1 MCSIA
6 VSSTSSWRTES
17 SEGSDKY
24 HDGIEDV
31 PLPESLLLMV
41 RFPLYPSAGDQQ
53 RFDYGV
59 FLLNKDIEQ
68 VYIKQVMTNYS

>member
-1 MCSIA
+1 VCSTT
-6 VSSTSSWRTES
+6 VSSISCRRTES
-17 SEGSDKY
+17 SEGSDQH
-24 HDGIEDV
+24 HDGIENV
-31 PLPESLLLMV
+31 PLPENLLLMV

-68 VYIKQVMTNYS
+68 V